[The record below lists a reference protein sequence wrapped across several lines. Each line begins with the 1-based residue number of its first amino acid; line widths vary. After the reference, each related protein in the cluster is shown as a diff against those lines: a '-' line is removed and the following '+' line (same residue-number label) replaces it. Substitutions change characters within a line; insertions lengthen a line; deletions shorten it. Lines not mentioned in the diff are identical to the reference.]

1 MAESRPLSPLS
12 IAILMAVSDQPA
24 HGYAILR
31 ALEER
36 RGPRLVGGAGSLYAA
51 LDRLTDA
58 GLLEERSDDGDP
70 RRRGAFALTA
80 LGRRELSAELRRM
93 AAIVADARARRLIPG
108 ER

>member
-1 MAESRPLSPLS
+1 MSDSRPLSALS
-12 IAILMAVSDQPA
+12 VAIMMTVAAEPA

-36 RGPRLVGGAGSLYAA
+36 EGPRLVGGAGSLYAA

-58 GLLEERSDDGDP
+58 GYLVERPDDTDP
-70 RRRGAFALTA
+70 RRRGAFSLTA

-93 AAIVADARARRLIPG
+93 ADIVADARARRLIPG